1 MITSKD
7 IMSDADM
14 AELVNLS
21 IDRFQRRMREGFKRG
36 ELDFR
41 QADPTVMGGRRVWLR
56 ADVERIIKERT
67 VVK

>member
-1 MITSKD
+1 MISSKD
-7 IMSDADM
+7 IMSDAEV
-14 AELVNLS
+14 AKLVHLS
-21 IDRFQRRMREGFKRG
+21 LDRFQRRMRDGFEQG
-36 ELDFR
+36 EFDFR

>member
-7 IMSDADM
+7 IMSDADV
-14 AELVNLS
+14 AKLVCLS
-21 IDRFQRRMREGFKRG
+21 LDRFQRRMRDGFEQG
-36 ELDFR
+36 EFDFR

>member
-7 IMSDADM
+7 IMDDADV
-14 AELVNLS
+14 AELARIS
-21 IDRFQRRMREGFKRG
+21 ADRFQRRMREGFKRG

>member
-7 IMSDADM
+7 ILCDADV
-14 AELVNLS
+14 AKLVNLS
-21 IDRFQRRMREGFKRG
+21 VDRFQRRMREGFKRG

>member
-7 IMSDADM
+7 ILCDADV
-14 AELVNLS
+14 AKLARISVY
-21 IDRFQRRMREGFKRG
+21 RFQRRMREGFKRG

-41 QADPTVMGGRRVWLR
+41 QADPTVMGRSRVWLR
-56 ADVERIIKERT
+56 VDVERIIKERT

>member
-7 IMSDADM
+7 ILCDADV
-14 AELVNLS
+14 AKLVNLS
-21 IDRFQRRMREGFKRG
+21 LDRFQRRMREGFEPG
-36 ELDFR
+36 EFDFR
-41 QADPTVMGGRRVWLR
+41 QAEPVKMGGRRVWLR

>member
-7 IMSDADM
+7 ILCDADV
-14 AELVNLS
+14 AKLVYLS
-21 IDRFQRRMREGFKRG
+21 LDRFQRRMREGFKRG